1 MTKAYFQFV
10 IFIVC
15 AAGAF
20 AQSQEVER
28 TYVIDER
35 GRERAFSRAVSTI
48 GGEIVWLAGQTATV
62 NANGELLTSDF
73 EGQTREIFRILSE
86 RLSGFDGSLADIV
99 TMTVYISDT
108 RYGDQF
114 VDLRKQYF
122 DNDQFPSSALIT
134 VVGFARPEILIE
146 IKATAV
152 VAVEGG

>member
-1 MTKAYFQFV
+1 M
-10 IFIVC
+10 
-15 AAGAF
+15 
-20 AQSQEVER
+20 
-28 TYVIDER
+28 
-35 GRERAFSRAVSTI
+35 
-48 GGEIVWLAGQTATV
+48 WLAGQTATV
-62 NANGELLTSDF
+62 SANGESLTGDF

-86 RLSGFDGSLADIV
+86 RLSGFGGSLADIV

-114 VDLRKQYF
+114 VDLRKQHF

-152 VAVEGG
+152 VAVDGG